1 MTTLAL
7 LIAAVL
13 AATPPVASAPELAPT
28 ATLDRCA
35 SVAALL
41 DALEEAGRAVRTFRA
56 GLEYEKFDALLGESE
71 RRFGRV
77 VLEGVDRER
86 RFAFLFDRFYDGG
99 GREEAMRDQWIYAAG
114 WLAEANHDR
123 RVFTKRQI
131 VEPGRTFDP
140 LKLGEGPFP
149 LPFGQPRAE
158 VESRFAAALCEV
170 PDLPRL
176 RSLTDVCGLRLV
188 PKEGTAMAKDT
199 ERVEIF
205 YDRATLAP
213 RAVILWAR
221 NGDRTTVILSRP
233 MLNQPLAEADRAL
246 LVMPEPDPRQ
256 WTIDIRPWEGAKDES
271 ALAPERSAPASESL
285 LKR

>member
-7 LIAAVL
+7 LL
-13 AATPPVASAPELAPT
+13 AAALAAAPPAPTAPASAPPVAA
-28 ATLDRCA
+28 DRCA
-35 SVAALL
+35 SVASLL
-41 DALEEAGRAVRTFRA
+41 DALEEAGRGVRSFRA
-56 GLEYEKFDALLGESE
+56 GLEYEKFDALLDESE

-99 GREEAMRDQWIYAAG
+99 GREEAMRDQWIYADG
-114 WLAEANHDR
+114 WLAEVNHDR

-158 VESRFAAALCEV
+158 VESRFAAEICAL

-176 RSLTDVCGLRLV
+176 RSLKEVCGLRLV
-188 PKEGTAMAKDT
+188 PKEGTSMAKET

-213 RAVILWAR
+213 RAVVLSGR

-233 MLNQPLAEADRAL
+233 VLNETLADADREL
-246 LVMPEPDPRQ
+246 LAMPEPDPRQ

-271 ALAPERSAPASESL
+271 ALAPERSPPASESPM
-285 LKR
+285 KR